1 MANMQTR
8 KPTPTLCWSRNMTAE
23 I

>member
-1 MANMQTR
+1 MQTR
-8 KPTPTLCWSRNMTAE
+8 KPTPTLFWSQNMTAE